1 MSASNQKKKPASKT
15 AANKKTPAKKKA
27 ATPPKAAAKKETTQ
41 TDPKPWHRKT
51 IAERTVV
58 IKSVNW
64 RTAVLCFFAAFFLL
78 AALVFR
84 FCMAGYSFSALVC
97 LCLTGVALFYALVP
111 LLRKKYPVFERTVL
125 MIFTVFLCTGV
136 LLAGITEGL
145 IIHASFGSAGEN
157 VSYLVVLGAKV
168 RSDGP
173 SLSLQN
179 RIDAACAYLAA
190 HPDTVAVVTGGR
202 GEDEPMTEA
211 KCMYDR
217 LTAMGIDGSRIWMED
232 KATSTWENL
241 RFSLDLI
248 EEKTGSRPAKIGVLS
263 SEYHLYRAGLFA
275 KACGVEFIGVPARTT
290 NPVLMV
296 NHFLREVAGVWH
308 FMLLG
313 GQYHA

>member
-1 MSASNQKKKPASKT
+1 MSATDKKKNPAKS
-15 AANKKTPAKKKA
+15 AAKKKTQKAAPAKKA
-27 ATPPKAAAKKETTQ
+27 APKKMPVQPA
-41 TDPKPWHRKT
+41 PKPWHQKS
-51 IAERTVV
+51 IAERTVA
-58 IKSVNW
+58 IK
-64 RTAVLCFFAAFFLL
+64 TANRRAVAAWLL
-78 AALVFR
+78 ILLFVMAAAVFK
-84 FCMAGYSFSALVC
+84 FCMVGYSFSALVC
-97 LCLTGVALFYALVP
+97 LCLAGVVLFYTLVP
-111 LLRKKYPVFERTVL
+111 LLRKKYPVLERTL
-125 MIFTVFLCTGV
+125 MLIFTVFLCAGV
-136 LLAGITEGL
+136 LLAAITEGI
-145 IIHASFGSAGEN
+145 IIHASFGFPEED

-179 RIDAACAYLAA
+179 RIDAAYAYLAA

-296 NHFLREVAGVWH
+296 NYFLREVAGVWH

>member
-1 MSASNQKKKPASKT
+1 MSATDKKKNPAKS
-15 AANKKTPAKKKA
+15 AAKKKTQKAAPAKKA
-27 ATPPKAAAKKETTQ
+27 APKKMPVQPA
-41 TDPKPWHRKT
+41 PKPWHQKS
-51 IAERTVV
+51 IAERTVA
-58 IKSVNW
+58 IK
-64 RTAVLCFFAAFFLL
+64 TANRRAVAAWLL
-78 AALVFR
+78 ILLFVMAAAVFK
-84 FCMAGYSFSALVC
+84 FCMVGYSFSALVC
-97 LCLTGVALFYALVP
+97 LCLAGVVLFYTLVP
-111 LLRKKYPVFERTVL
+111 LLRKKYPVLERTL
-125 MIFTVFLCTGV
+125 MLVFTVFLCAGV
-136 LLAGITEGL
+136 LLAAITEGI
-145 IIHASFGSAGEN
+145 IIHASFGSPEED

-179 RIDAACAYLAA
+179 RIDAAYAYLAA

>member
-1 MSASNQKKKPASKT
+1 MSATDKKKNPAKS
-15 AANKKTPAKKKA
+15 AAKKKTQKAAPAKKA
-27 ATPPKAAAKKETTQ
+27 APKKMPVQPA
-41 TDPKPWHRKT
+41 PKPWHQKS
-51 IAERTVV
+51 IAERTVA
-58 IKSVNW
+58 IK
-64 RTAVLCFFAAFFLL
+64 TANRRAVAAWLL
-78 AALVFR
+78 ILLFVMAAAVFK
-84 FCMAGYSFSALVC
+84 FCMVGYSFSALVC

>member
-1 MSASNQKKKPASKT
+1 MSATDKKKNPAKS
-15 AANKKTPAKKKA
+15 AAKKKTQKAAPAKKA
-27 ATPPKAAAKKETTQ
+27 APKKMPVQPA
-41 TDPKPWHRKT
+41 PKPWHQKS
-51 IAERTVV
+51 IAERTVA
-58 IKSVNW
+58 IK
-64 RTAVLCFFAAFFLL
+64 TANRRAVAAWLL
-78 AALVFR
+78 ILLFVMAAAVFK
-84 FCMAGYSFSALVC
+84 FCMVGYSFSALVC
-97 LCLTGVALFYALVP
+97 LCLAGVVLFYTLVP
-111 LLRKKYPVFERTVL
+111 LLRKKYPVLERTL
-125 MIFTVFLCTGV
+125 MLIFTVFLCAGV
-136 LLAGITEGL
+136 LLAAITEGI
-145 IIHASFGSAGEN
+145 IIHASFGSPEED

-168 RSDGP
+168 RADGP

-179 RIDAACAYLAA
+179 RIDAAFSYLTA

>member
-1 MSASNQKKKPASKT
+1 MSATDKKKNPAKS
-15 AANKKTPAKKKA
+15 AAKKKTQKAAPAKKA
-27 ATPPKAAAKKETTQ
+27 APKKMPVQPA
-41 TDPKPWHRKT
+41 PKPWHQKS
-51 IAERTVV
+51 IAERTVA
-58 IKSVNW
+58 IK
-64 RTAVLCFFAAFFLL
+64 TANRRAVAAWLL
-78 AALVFR
+78 ILLFVMAAAVFK
-84 FCMAGYSFSALVC
+84 FCMVGYSFSALVC
-97 LCLTGVALFYALVP
+97 LCLAGVVLFYTLVP
-111 LLRKKYPVFERTVL
+111 LLRKKYPVLERTL
-125 MIFTVFLCTGV
+125 MLIFTVFLCAGV
-136 LLAGITEGL
+136 LLAAITEGI
-145 IIHASFGSAGEN
+145 IIHASFGSPEED

-168 RSDGP
+168 RADGP

-179 RIDAACAYLAA
+179 RIDAAFSYLTA
-190 HPDTVAVVTGGR
+190 HPDTIAVVTGGQ
-202 GEDEPMTEA
+202 GEDEHISEA
-211 KCMYDR
+211 QCMFDR
-217 LTAMGIDGSRIWMED
+217 LTAMGIEKDRIWMEE

-296 NHFLREVAGVWH
+296 NYFLREVAGVWH

>member
-1 MSASNQKKKPASKT
+1 MSATDKKKNPAKS
-15 AANKKTPAKKKA
+15 AAKKKTQKAAPAKKA
-27 ATPPKAAAKKETTQ
+27 APKKMPVQPA
-41 TDPKPWHRKT
+41 PKPWHQKS
-51 IAERTVV
+51 IAERTVA
-58 IKSVNW
+58 IK
-64 RTAVLCFFAAFFLL
+64 TANRRAVAAWLL
-78 AALVFR
+78 ILLFVMAAAVFK
-84 FCMAGYSFSALVC
+84 FCMVGYSFSALVC
-97 LCLTGVALFYALVP
+97 LCLAGVVLFYTLVP
-111 LLRKKYPVFERTVL
+111 LLRKKYPVLERTL
-125 MIFTVFLCTGV
+125 MLIFTVFLCAGV
-136 LLAGITEGL
+136 LLAAITEGI
-145 IIHASFGSAGEN
+145 IIHASFGFPEED

-168 RSDGP
+168 RADGP

-179 RIDAACAYLAA
+179 RIDAAYAYLAA

-296 NHFLREVAGVWH
+296 NYFLREVAGVWH

>member
-1 MSASNQKKKPASKT
+1 MSATDKKKNPAKS
-15 AANKKTPAKKKA
+15 AAKKKTQKAAPAKKA
-27 ATPPKAAAKKETTQ
+27 APKKMPVQPA
-41 TDPKPWHRKT
+41 PKPWHQKS
-51 IAERTVV
+51 IAERTVA
-58 IKSVNW
+58 IK
-64 RTAVLCFFAAFFLL
+64 TANRRAVAAWLL
-78 AALVFR
+78 ILLFVMAAAVFK
-84 FCMAGYSFSALVC
+84 FCMVGYSFSALVC
-97 LCLTGVALFYALVP
+97 LCLAGVVLFYTLVP
-111 LLRKKYPVFERTVL
+111 LLRKKYPVLERTL
-125 MIFTVFLCTGV
+125 MLVFTVFLCAGV
-136 LLAGITEGL
+136 LLAAITEGI

-179 RIDAACAYLAA
+179 RIDAAYAYLAA
-190 HPDTVAVVTGGR
+190 HPDTEAVVTGGR

-248 EEKTGSRPAKIGVLS
+248 EEKTGSRPSRIGVLS

>member
-1 MSASNQKKKPASKT
+1 MSATDKKKNPAKS
-15 AANKKTPAKKKA
+15 AAKKKTQKAAPAKKA
-27 ATPPKAAAKKETTQ
+27 APKKMPVQPA
-41 TDPKPWHRKT
+41 PKPWHQKS
-51 IAERTVV
+51 IAERTVA
-58 IKSVNW
+58 IK
-64 RTAVLCFFAAFFLL
+64 TANRRAVAAWLL
-78 AALVFR
+78 ILLFVMAAAVFK
-84 FCMAGYSFSALVC
+84 FCMVGYSFSALVC
-97 LCLTGVALFYALVP
+97 LCLAGVVLFYTLVP
-111 LLRKKYPVFERTVL
+111 LLRKKYPVLERTL
-125 MIFTVFLCTGV
+125 MLIFTVFLCAGV
-136 LLAGITEGL
+136 LLAAITEGI
-145 IIHASFGSAGEN
+145 IIHASFGFPEED

-168 RSDGP
+168 RADGP

-296 NHFLREVAGVWH
+296 NYFLREVAGVWH

>member
-1 MSASNQKKKPASKT
+1 MSATDKKKNPAKS
-15 AANKKTPAKKKA
+15 AAKKKTQKAAPAKKA
-27 ATPPKAAAKKETTQ
+27 APKKMPVQPA
-41 TDPKPWHRKT
+41 PKPWHQKS
-51 IAERTVV
+51 IAERTVA
-58 IKSVNW
+58 IK
-64 RTAVLCFFAAFFLL
+64 TANRRAVAAWLL
-78 AALVFR
+78 ILLFVMAAAVFK
-84 FCMAGYSFSALVC
+84 FCMVGYSFSALVC
-97 LCLTGVALFYALVP
+97 LCLAGVVLFYTLVP
-111 LLRKKYPVFERTVL
+111 LLRKKYPVLERTL
-125 MIFTVFLCTGV
+125 MLVFTVFLCAGV
-136 LLAGITEGL
+136 LLAAITEGI

-179 RIDAACAYLAA
+179 RIDAAYAYLAA
-190 HPDTVAVVTGGR
+190 HPDTEAVVTGGR

-248 EEKTGSRPAKIGVLS
+248 EEKTGSCPAKIGVLS